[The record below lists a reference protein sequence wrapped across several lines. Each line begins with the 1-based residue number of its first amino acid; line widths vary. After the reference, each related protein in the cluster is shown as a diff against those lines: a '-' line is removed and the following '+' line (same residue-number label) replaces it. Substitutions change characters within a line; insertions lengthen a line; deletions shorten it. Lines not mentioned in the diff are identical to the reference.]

1 MTNHEDNDL
10 DFASLS
16 VKDLIEARDL
26 FHFHLMSKANVV
38 GTAIGLY
45 LIRGEEDWPKKR
57 GEGTSPKNKKTY
69 PRTFENSE
77 VRDYSWPCIIVLVR
91 EWLEPGD
98 FGQENRPAAT
108 AILPKRVYL
117 PDGRIV
123 PICVVVAPPVPQSN
137 DMPTKAVRW
146 PNSGLGGG
154 LPLRVTTQNEDHFAT
169 IGCLVSDGSTTYAL
183 TARHAC
189 GEPGTPVYASLR
201 TTDVKIGV
209 SSNRQITR
217 EPFSE
222 IYPAL
227 PMRQTWLGVDV
238 GLVRLDDT
246 RLWTSNIYFL
256 PKIKPIFDIYEQ
268 NLSLRKLIDQ
278 GVVAV
283 GGASGL
289 LKGKIKAMFYR
300 YKSVGGF
307 DFVSDFLIAPH
318 KGSMAH
324 HGDSGAVW
332 HLQMSGKNGDKQ
344 LPLMEQDLRPIAVEW
359 GAQVFAG
366 SGTRSTFSVAT
377 SLSNVCKLL
386 DVELLVEANE
396 GVSGTWGAEG
406 HYSIGSLA
414 IGQVQDP
421 ILKAFLLENADL
433 ISIPLDRLSD
443 EQTQAEMIAS
453 GFVQLADVPDIVWK
467 KYASPHLTAKGKDI
481 GVKGGRDDRAGAG
494 GRSTGPEH
502 PNHHFDADMPW
513 RGHDTFIEAWRAD
526 NSLLTAENVKE
537 YFLDN
542 GKKSV
547 LEMGLLPFRV
557 WQFFERM
564 KTFAATDPA
573 KFLAAAGTFAH
584 FVGDASQP
592 LHGSHLSDGDKTKE
606 PDIPRLSDHKGR
618 DGNHPPAHRGEGVHS
633 AFETDMISWAI
644 NRGFLFDAIRE
655 MLGSTV
661 NWPAIATGKHAAEA
675 TMRLMEKVRTDL
687 SPTVIIDAY
696 EDTFHPGAPPH
707 SKALWEAIGLK
718 TGLVMAEGV
727 KLLATLW
734 EQAWLAGGGNT
745 NAGRVDREILR
756 SHYENQSF
764 VKSVFIDE
772 IMNEIAHPSDG

>member
-1 MTNHEDNDL
+1 MASHEDSDF

-38 GTAIGLY
+38 GTAVGLY
-45 LIRGEEDWPKKR
+45 LIRDKEDWPTKR

-98 FGQENRPAAT
+98 FGQQNRPTAT
-108 AILPKRVYL
+108 DILPKRVYL
-117 PDGRIV
+117 PDGRLV
-123 PICVVVAPPVPQSN
+123 PICVVVAPPVPQSQAV
-137 DMPTKAVRW
+137 PTKAVSW

-154 LPLRVTTQNEDHFAT
+154 LPLRVTTQKEDHFGT

-189 GEPGTPVYASLR
+189 GEPGTPVYARLR
-201 TTDVKIGV
+201 TGDVKIGV
-209 SSNRQITR
+209 SSKRQITR

-227 PMRQTWLGVDV
+227 PMRQTWLGIDV

-268 NLSLRKLIDQ
+268 NLSLRKLIDK
-278 GVVAV
+278 GVVAI

-300 YKSVGGF
+300 YKSIGGF

-318 KGSMAH
+318 EGSMAH

-332 HLQMSGKNGDKQ
+332 HLQISSKDGDKE

-359 GAQVFAG
+359 GAQIFAG
-366 SGTRSTFSVAT
+366 SATRSTFSVAT

-386 DVELLVEANE
+386 DVELQVDANE
-396 GVSGTWGAEG
+396 GVSGTWGAAG

-414 IGQVQDP
+414 IEQVRHP
-421 ILKAFLLENADL
+421 TLKAFLLDNADL
-433 ISIPLDRLSD
+433 LSVPLDRLPD
-443 EQTQAEMIAS
+443 ERTQVEMIAS

-481 GVKGGRDDRAGAG
+481 GVNGGRDDRPGAG

-513 RGHDTFIEAWRAD
+513 RGHETFIEAWRAD
-526 NSLLTAENVKE
+526 NNLLTADNVKQ

-542 GKKSV
+542 GTKSV
-547 LEMGLLPFRV
+547 LQMGLLPFRV

-564 KTFAATDPA
+564 KAFAATDPER
-573 KFLAAAGTFAH
+573 FLTAAGTFAH

-606 PDIPRLSDHKGR
+606 PDIPRLSDHE
-618 DGNHPPAHRGEGVHS
+618 DSAGNRPPAHRGEGVHS
-633 AFETDMISWAI
+633 AFETDMISWAA
-644 NRGFLFDAIRE
+644 NRGLLFDMIRE
-655 MLGSTV
+655 KVGSTV
-661 NWPAIATGKHAAEA
+661 NWPTITTGKQAAEA
-675 TMRLMEKVRTDL
+675 TMALIEKVRTHL

-696 EDTFHPGAPPH
+696 EDTFRPGSPPH
-707 SKALWEAIGLK
+707 SKALWQAIGPE

-734 EQAWLAGGGNT
+734 EQAWLAGGGNA
-745 NAGRVDREILR
+745 NPGRLDAGTLR
-756 SHYENQSF
+756 SLYENQNF

-772 IMNEIAHPSDG
+772 IMHEIAHPSDD